1 MGVRIAPKVFSNL
14 LELIRVPVALVIHR
28 RVVKENVNRFHQLVP
43 ETVNARLAP
52 KVFSNLLVL
61 IRVLVALLMPSVV
74 LVSGDHHL
82 RLP

>member
-14 LELIRVPVALVIHR
+14 LELIRVPVVLVIHC

-43 ETVNARLAP
+43 ETVSVRLAP

>member
-1 MGVRIAPKVFSNL
+1 MGVRLAPKVNSNL
-14 LELIRVPVALVIHR
+14 LKLIRVPVALVIH